1 MNILDFRGL
10 IWHLILISNHFM
22 TLEMKKYTETTL
34 EPTTSQSQAKNQ
46 VRFNNRGHLLE
57 YRSIFFCSLHKVI
70 ISFLF
75 LVLDKQI
82 KWFYDE
88 KSDVLIF
95 FLCTCNMFQTIW
107 QTILAQDQ
115 FLLSIIPLQ
124 CIVTS
129 FFVYIFMCW

>member
-1 MNILDFRGL
+1 
-10 IWHLILISNHFM
+10 M

-88 KSDVLIF
+88 KYDVLIF
-95 FLCTCNMFQTIW
+95 FMY
-107 QTILAQDQ
+107 
-115 FLLSIIPLQ
+115 
-124 CIVTS
+124 V
-129 FFVYIFMCW
+129 